1 MALSLIVP
9 QASYEAIEM
18 LEVRFHGRGGQ
29 GAVVASEILARAA
42 MKEGKYASAFPF
54 FGVERRGAPVMAFCR
69 IDDRPIRIHAGIYE
83 PNHVVVL
90 DHGLM
95 KMVDV
100 LEGQKEGGSLVVNTS
115 MSMEE
120 LGLPTDRRTLL
131 VDATTIAL
139 RRGLGTA
146 TAPIVNTAI
155 LGAFARACDV
165 VSIDSILES
174 IRESAPAKRDQNV
187 AAAQDAYRALEGM

>member
-1 MALSLIVP
+1 
-9 QASYEAIEM
+9 M

-83 PNHVVVL
+83 PDHVVVL

-95 KMVDV
+95 RMVNV

-115 MSMEE
+115 LPLEE
-120 LGLPTDRRTLL
+120 LGLPSDRRTLL
-131 VDATTIAL
+131 IDANTIAL
-139 RRGLGTA
+139 RRGLGSA

-155 LGAFARACDV
+155 LGAFARACDI

-174 IRESAPAKRDQNV
+174 IKESVPSKREQNV
-187 AAAQDAYRALEGM
+187 AAAQDAYRAMEGI

>member
-1 MALSLIVP
+1 
-9 QASYEAIEM
+9 M

-95 KMVDV
+95 KMVNV
-100 LEGQKEGGSLVVNTS
+100 LEGQKDGGSLVVNTS
-115 MSMEE
+115 MSLDE
-120 LGLPTDRRTLL
+120 LGLPAERRTLL
-131 VDATTIAL
+131 IDATTIAL
-139 RRGLGTA
+139 RRGLGSA

-174 IRESAPAKRDQNV
+174 VKESVPAKRDQNV

>member
-1 MALSLIVP
+1 
-9 QASYEAIEM
+9 M

-69 IDDRPIRIHAGIYE
+69 IDDRPIRVHAGIYE
-83 PNHVVVL
+83 PDHVVVL

-95 KMVDV
+95 KMVNV
-100 LEGQKEGGSLVVNTS
+100 FEGQTNGGSVVVNTS
-115 MSMEE
+115 LSMEE
-120 LGLPTDRRTLL
+120 LGLPAERRTLL
-131 VDATTIAL
+131 IDATTIAL
-139 RRGLGTA
+139 RRGLGSA

-155 LGAFARACDV
+155 LGAFARACDI

-174 IRESAPAKRDQNV
+174 IKESAPAKRDQNV

>member
-1 MALSLIVP
+1 
-9 QASYEAIEM
+9 M

-83 PNHVVVL
+83 PDHVVVL

-95 KMVDV
+95 KLVNV
-100 LEGQKEGGSLVVNTS
+100 LEGQKDGGSLVVNTS
-115 MSMEE
+115 MPLDE
-120 LGLPTDRRTLL
+120 LGLPAGRRTLL
-131 VDATTIAL
+131 IDATSIAL
-139 RRGLGTA
+139 RRGLGSA

-165 VSIDSILES
+165 VSIDSILDSIKES
-174 IRESAPAKRDQNV
+174 VPAKRDQNV

>member
-1 MALSLIVP
+1 
-9 QASYEAIEM
+9 M

-69 IDDRPIRIHAGIYE
+69 IDDRPIRVHAGIYE
-83 PNHVVVL
+83 PDHVVVL

-95 KMVDV
+95 KMVNV
-100 LEGQKEGGSLVVNTS
+100 FEGQKNGGSVVVNTS
-115 MSMEE
+115 LSMEE
-120 LGLPTDRRTLL
+120 LGLPAERRTLL
-131 VDATTIAL
+131 IDATTIAL
-139 RRGLGTA
+139 RRGLGSA

-155 LGAFARACDV
+155 LGAFARACDI

-174 IRESAPAKRDQNV
+174 IKESAPAKRDQNV

>member
-1 MALSLIVP
+1 
-9 QASYEAIEM
+9 M

-29 GAVVASEILARAA
+29 GAVIASEILARAA

-69 IDDRPIRIHAGIYE
+69 IDDRPIRIHAGIYG
-83 PNHVVVL
+83 PDHVVVL

-95 KMVDV
+95 KMVNV
-100 LEGQKEGGSLVVNTS
+100 QEGQKEGGSLVVNTS
-115 MSMEE
+115 MTLDE
-120 LGLPTDRRTLL
+120 LGLPADRRTLL
-131 VDATTIAL
+131 IDATTIAL
-139 RRGLGTA
+139 RRGLGSA

-155 LGAFARACDV
+155 LGAFARACDI

-174 IRESAPAKRDQNV
+174 IKESVPAKRDQNV
-187 AAAQDAYRALEGM
+187 AAAQDAYRSLEGM

>member
-1 MALSLIVP
+1 
-9 QASYEAIEM
+9 M